1 MSRPSVRTSSPAKRP
16 ARTAERVFNRLVEAI
31 VTGAL
36 DGGQPMREAGLAKQW
51 GVSRTPMREA
61 VRRAAEA
68 GLLILRRNRA
78 PLVRAFTPHDIDC
91 LYQMREVLEAL
102 ALQEAWEHI
111 PGELVGRLNAQAA
124 RITSVA
130 ESEWASHCLAL
141 DDALHRAWI
150 DHCENPWL
158 TQSLQRI
165 WTFIRIFQRFMARDP
180 EVLRRS
186 YGEHRAILQ
195 ALDSR
200 DRRAGLA
207 LVREHIRNS
216 CAAVKGAVGGI
227 AARP

>member
-1 MSRPSVRTSSPAKRP
+1 MSRSPARRTSLVKRP

-78 PLVRAFTPHDIDC
+78 PLVRAFTPHDVHS
-91 LYQMREVLEAL
+91 LYRMREVLEAL
-102 ALQEAWEHI
+102 ALEEAWDQISPEVVRS
-111 PGELVGRLNAQAA
+111 LQTQAA
-124 RITSVA
+124 KIGTA
-130 ESEWASHCLAL
+130 PEKDWADCCLAL
-141 DDALHRAWI
+141 DDALHRTWI
-150 DHCENPWL
+150 EYCRNPWL

-165 WTFIRIFQRFMARDP
+165 WTFIRIFQRFTAREP

-186 YGEHRAILQ
+186 YREHCAILQ
-195 ALDSR
+195 ALGRGS
-200 DRRAGLA
+200 RRAGVARL
-207 LVREHIRNS
+207 REHIRKS
-216 CAAVKGAVGGI
+216 CAAVKERLEG
-227 AARP
+227 